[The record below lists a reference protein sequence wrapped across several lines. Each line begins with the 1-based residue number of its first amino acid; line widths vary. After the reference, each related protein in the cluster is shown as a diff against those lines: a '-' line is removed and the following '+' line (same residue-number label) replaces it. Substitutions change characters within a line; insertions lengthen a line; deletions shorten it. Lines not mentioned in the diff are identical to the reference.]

1 MKESRRHFLAGLWLI
16 CAGTFLISGCA
27 HNIPRLGSGGRYQ
40 EGRDQFL
47 RGRAG
52 DMDTAVVALESVA
65 KENPTYKDTLTLL
78 GMAYYRKGRF
88 QDAHAVLQRALAVN
102 QQDEIAWLALGLA
115 QLRLGQETKGLESLK
130 GGITLLA
137 QVSKQGYRDFEEWDS
152 KGSVRASLR
161 RSAFLAQKG
170 LEEKENLIRSTEQ
183 LIARTYDEE
192 AFWKVAARQEHRRGF
207 QSP

>member
-1 MKESRRHFLAGLWLI
+1 
-16 CAGTFLISGCA
+16 
-27 HNIPRLGSGGRYQ
+27 
-40 EGRDQFL
+40 
-47 RGRAG
+47 
-52 DMDTAVVALESVA
+52 MDTAVIALESVA

-88 QDAHAVLQRALAVN
+88 QDAHAVLQRALAVEPK
-102 QQDEIAWLALGLA
+102 DEIAWLALGLA
-115 QLRLGQETKGLESLK
+115 QLRVGQDAKGLESIK

-137 QVSKQGYRDFEEWDS
+137 QVSKNGYRDFEEWDT
-152 KGSVRASLR
+152 KGNVRASLR

-170 LEEKENLIRSTEQ
+170 LEEKESLIRSTEQ

-192 AFWKVAARQEHRRGF
+192 AFWKVAAKQEFRRGY

>member
-1 MKESRRHFLAGLWLI
+1 MHR
-16 CAGTFLISGCA
+16 
-27 HNIPRLGSGGRYQ
+27 IPRLGTGGHYQ
-40 EGRDQFL
+40 QGRDQFL

-52 DMDTAVVALESVA
+52 DMDTAIIALETVA
-65 KENPTYKDTLTLL
+65 KEDPTYKDTLTLL
-78 GMAYYRKGRF
+78 GMAYYRKGRL

-102 QQDEIAWLALGLA
+102 PKDEIAWLALGLA
-115 QLRLGQETKGLESLK
+115 QLRLGQDGKGLESVK

-137 QVSKQGYRDFEEWDS
+137 QVSKDGYRDFEEWDS
-152 KGSVRASLR
+152 KGNVRASLR

-170 LEEKENLIRSTEQ
+170 LEEKESLIRSTEQ

-192 AFWKVAARQEHRRGF
+192 AFWKVAARQEYRRGY